1 MINNIEK
8 LITDFKSVLASL
20 TVDQIEVLATL
31 SSAINER
38 LEELKEEIQNGAGE
52 VNTETSQNQPVKEG

>member
-52 VNTETSQNQPVKEG
+52 VNTETSQNQPVEEG